1 MPSDVLPGPVMDY
14 WDVRFTGSGG
24 EVEELDS
31 LLALDDGRYYMVI
44 LFLSGGSF
52 YTKVVGEIGL
62 RNINLK
68 K

>member
-44 LFLSGGSF
+44 LFYPAEVFIQKWLAKLDF
-52 YTKVVGEIGL
+52 EI
-62 RNINLK
+62 
-68 K
+68 